1 MPLAETPAADIAAI
15 TDLLYAYNVAVD
27 ALDIDGWAACF
38 TPDGVFR
45 GAFDTFAAHAE
56 KDRFAAHAYELEA
69 GGMPRLRHF
78 MSNIRIQV
86 HGVDAESH
94 CFFLIV
100 SSPDEGSSAI
110 AMVGEYHDR
119 LTRVDGQWLFAERV
133 VTTDGE
139 SAASHATA
147 S

>member
-1 MPLAETPAADIAAI
+1 MPLAETRAADVAAI

-27 ALDIDGWAACF
+27 ALDIDGWVACF
-38 TPDGVFR
+38 TPDGVFH
-45 GAFDTFAAHAE
+45 GALDTFAAHAE
-56 KDRFAAHAYELEA
+56 KDRFAAHAHELEA

-78 MSNIRIQV
+78 MSNVRIHV

-100 SSPDEGSSAI
+100 ATPDEGPSAI
-110 AMVGEYHDR
+110 AMVGEYRDR
-119 LTRVDGQWLFAERV
+119 LVRVDGQWLFAERV
-133 VTTDGE
+133 VTTDGKP
-139 SAASHATA
+139 AASHATA